1 MASVSTYLNFDGTTE
16 AAFTFYAS
24 VFGTEFSAP
33 IVRMSDSPA
42 GDSLSEADR
51 NLVMHVALPIIG
63 GHVLMGT
70 DLVRSLGHELHP
82 GNNIS
87 LSIQPDSRADA
98 DRLYAAL
105 AEGSTDGTGMMEMP
119 WNAYWGTVVDR
130 FGTRWMFN
138 VPN

>member
-24 VFGTEFSAP
+24 VFGTDFAAP
-33 IVRMSDSPA
+33 IIRMGDSPA
-42 GDSLSEADR
+42 GDSLSDAER

-70 DLVRSLGHELHP
+70 DLVRSQGHVLQP

-105 AEGSTDGTGMMEMP
+105 AEGGADGTGMMEMP
-119 WNAYWGTVVDR
+119 WDAYWGTVVDR